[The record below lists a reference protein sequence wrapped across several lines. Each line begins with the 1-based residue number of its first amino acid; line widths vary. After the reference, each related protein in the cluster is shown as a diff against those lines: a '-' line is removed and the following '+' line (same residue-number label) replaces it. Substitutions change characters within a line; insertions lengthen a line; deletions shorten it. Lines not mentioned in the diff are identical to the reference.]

1 MADPAKESLEYPDG
15 EGPLKGLCKDLAK
28 DEQILTNALSTG
40 RILRWS
46 APKMVGVINFTTLAQ
61 NYRVVEKLLNIWL
74 PQNEVPKTILIEDA
88 REQDAIIA
96 TLFKLVSAYW
106 PVMVRPKPSSQESLE
121 DPEEVDGHHPD
132 EVDDAE
138 LAQELGVLAGVA
150 EPVEPVPDSQIPDSQ
165 VLETQLLESLVEY
178 PDPDMFDDSQ
188 VPDSQVPE
196 TQLLESLVEYP
207 DPDMFGVP
215 ETQLLESP
223 VDYPDPDMVNDSLV
237 PANDCPI
244 VRQDS
249 SENVFEDGVNLGSKD
264 SAASPASAQSES
276 ITPTE
281 IENTPSPPQGLMV
294 ASRSLILHAFLSEC
308 CRRRTPQRSK
318 INVRQ
323 QPRPLQRAPL
333 APSVP
338 AVDPS
343 TLDTLPMF
351 SDFLEDSSEGV
362 EAGDKSH
369 GLSDLPHGEVN
380 SDLPADLPHGK
391 VHNELPADLPGGEV
405 NDQLEAGAHG
415 DQMEPKG
422 LDQPVAHLPDQPCPG
437 TLDQPLACDAKRLHD
452 EPEPAA
458 LQTVVTDKVDG
469 DHGGAVAPE
478 GPKGGDEQSDPADE
492 PGDLFNAEV
501 ETTRQEQFAERDR
514 LAQEAPP
521 TKKQAKAAAA
531 KQKKADAKAKAKL
544 EKERKKALAKAKAKF
559 QKDKAKEAK
568 AKAKEAKKAKA
579 AKAAAKKTATK
590 GRQNKNKET
599 QDEGT
604 AETHEIEVPSVPAE
618 AEEPEVN
625 AEAEEPQVKKA
636 RKSRTK
642 KTNKTDKPEQATAT
656 GDRLPAAPE
665 ASCPAP
671 AEVSDDPQHKR
682 KAEDLPDGADT
693 KESPKEKAI
702 FARRVR
708 GKGEKTGKRWDNIKA
723 VFMDF
728 VAPIFLAENCS
739 LGMEMENSTISP
751 SWSSETL
758 IRGVGIVHSATM
770 SLESDPEHA
779 KLLEELARLEAL
791 EKALME
797 SKYAAAPESVV
808 VEDMADDDL
817 QILFVKEAKNAIRE
831 ALVKNEVVE
840 EEVSSPTK
848 VCDHAPAEPTYPEPQ
863 DHPVETEV
871 TVPAE
876 IPEDTESPTGLD
888 PMDEETTPS
897 EPEAP
902 VLIAFPWNEED
913 DGNQEDDESTVGYPC
928 SKSMLPGDTEN
939 ADEMMK
945 GQATSSGEVPT
956 DPADSQVPPSN
967 PPAPTPPVPQG
978 GMAPTGIPQP
988 PALVKQDPGQ
998 STEQGGA
1005 SHGASPSVEKTTQ
1018 LQSMPPPPVPTQK
1031 KRSRGDQDPYFETLS
1046 IPPPVLSDNAIYN
1059 RLYRVFKAKKDGTY
1073 DVDEKWVKA
1082 WQDVKDGRSQLY
1094 SMFEKT
1100 GYSVEKFVKRCKA
1113 ITESI
1118 SEESS
1123 EVEGEWLTYAD
1134 MQKLE
1139 FSETKIKGV
1148 IRYCESRPHL
1158 QRMSKYGEGQMYWTE
1173 IRCKGSL
1180 KRSKR
1185 HIYQEIAEWDEA
1197 NDPSQPSEKPSMDW
1211 TMLTDKQSGVL
1222 ALADDVKPEETEM
1235 IAPIPVDAKDENEAG
1250 ANCECPEYA

>member
-1 MADPAKESLEYPDG
+1 
-15 EGPLKGLCKDLAK
+15 
-28 DEQILTNALSTG
+28 
-40 RILRWS
+40 
-46 APKMVGVINFTTLAQ
+46 
-61 NYRVVEKLLNIWL
+61 
-74 PQNEVPKTILIEDA
+74 
-88 REQDAIIA
+88 
-96 TLFKLVSAYW
+96 
-106 PVMVRPKPSSQESLE
+106 
-121 DPEEVDGHHPD
+121 
-132 EVDDAE
+132 
-138 LAQELGVLAGVA
+138 
-150 EPVEPVPDSQIPDSQ
+150 
-165 VLETQLLESLVEY
+165 
-178 PDPDMFDDSQ
+178 
-188 VPDSQVPE
+188 
-196 TQLLESLVEYP
+196 
-207 DPDMFGVP
+207 
-215 ETQLLESP
+215 
-223 VDYPDPDMVNDSLV
+223 
-237 PANDCPI
+237 
-244 VRQDS
+244 
-249 SENVFEDGVNLGSKD
+249 
-264 SAASPASAQSES
+264 
-276 ITPTE
+276 
-281 IENTPSPPQGLMV
+281 
-294 ASRSLILHAFLSEC
+294 
-308 CRRRTPQRSK
+308 
-318 INVRQ
+318 
-323 QPRPLQRAPL
+323 
-333 APSVP
+333 
-338 AVDPS
+338 
-343 TLDTLPMF
+343 
-351 SDFLEDSSEGV
+351 
-362 EAGDKSH
+362 
-369 GLSDLPHGEVN
+369 
-380 SDLPADLPHGK
+380 
-391 VHNELPADLPGGEV
+391 
-405 NDQLEAGAHG
+405 
-415 DQMEPKG
+415 
-422 LDQPVAHLPDQPCPG
+422 
-437 TLDQPLACDAKRLHD
+437 
-452 EPEPAA
+452 
-458 LQTVVTDKVDG
+458 
-469 DHGGAVAPE
+469 
-478 GPKGGDEQSDPADE
+478 
-492 PGDLFNAEV
+492 
-501 ETTRQEQFAERDR
+501 
-514 LAQEAPP
+514 
-521 TKKQAKAAAA
+521 
-531 KQKKADAKAKAKL
+531 
-544 EKERKKALAKAKAKF
+544 
-559 QKDKAKEAK
+559 
-568 AKAKEAKKAKA
+568 
-579 AKAAAKKTATK
+579 
-590 GRQNKNKET
+590 
-599 QDEGT
+599 
-604 AETHEIEVPSVPAE
+604 
-618 AEEPEVN
+618 
-625 AEAEEPQVKKA
+625 
-636 RKSRTK
+636 
-642 KTNKTDKPEQATAT
+642 
-656 GDRLPAAPE
+656 
-665 ASCPAP
+665 
-671 AEVSDDPQHKR
+671 
-682 KAEDLPDGADT
+682 
-693 KESPKEKAI
+693 
-702 FARRVR
+702 
-708 GKGEKTGKRWDNIKA
+708 
-723 VFMDF
+723 
-728 VAPIFLAENCS
+728 
-739 LGMEMENSTISP
+739 MEMENSTISP

-1235 IAPIPVDAKDENEAG
+1235 IAPIPVDAKATSEDPESFGWSEDEVAGRDGHFPVCEVSHASCCQCAWWQWGKGEGKGRDTTTRTSAPEPLLLHLAETMGDGATAVSAKRAVLAVDNKPDANPCNAERDFERLWQRKGYTIPIPIHHMDHQDATSETGLLRTHHVKPQDWVKYWMDTSPETIGGYNKDAQTNFSAFWSLYRLQHPEHRVFQQHGGRLHRVVPMCIHGDEGRAVKRTNFLVCSVESVLGSLPDGRVSQGCSCEAKLMSRPSIPTYEPDIPPPAIDPNLLRVASEQLTNFKG
-1250 ANCECPEYA
+1250 HSYLSRMLIFGVGGWVYKKHPHIVDALFEELSKNMTDLFDNGVKVANGDTYYAACVAVKGDMDFHAKVMDLVRSYRHVGTKNRLEICHMCHAGNPECSFEDFRESPDWLSTLFKSRPWDTDTPPSLCQVPFDDQSPERVLQGDTFHLVKLGIARDVIGGVLILLLRLKFFDYEGQPVNLDSRFQRAHTFFALWCSATGKTPGLRSFTPSFFNMKKGLMSAPWASTKGSDSILCLEWLVFTLNQQISHDTLLKQMLQVCEACLGVNMVHSHGLWLKRPVPGSSMAIS